1 MFLRPKD
8 GFYAGQV
15 REFPPHVGQEL
26 LRDGR
31 AENPFAEFAAETAV
45 AAPQPKDDP
54 AKVSGR
60 AGRGRNR

>member
-1 MFLRPKD
+1 MFLRSKD

-26 LRDGR
+26 LREGR
-31 AENPFAEFAAETAV
+31 AENPFAEFAAEIAV
-45 AAPQPKDDP
+45 ATERPKDD
-54 AKVSGR
+54 AEKVSGR